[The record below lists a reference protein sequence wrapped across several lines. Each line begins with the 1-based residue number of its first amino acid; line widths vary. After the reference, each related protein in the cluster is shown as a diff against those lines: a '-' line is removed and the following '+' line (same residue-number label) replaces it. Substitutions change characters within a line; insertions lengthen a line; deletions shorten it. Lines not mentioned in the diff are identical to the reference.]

1 MPDASANSEKT
12 PSVASTA
19 RKPRMYGSA
28 LLRPSTTMPVAAPTR
43 MPATSSTKITLPPRC
58 VLAVRSTAG
67 RTVAALTVTSVA
79 PGVLIRVPSY
89 RESRRFHRPHGAG
102 RLKCGAPGDRLTQ
115 GASFGDVCHSD
126 HMAVPTATALSLRV
140 RPVAGFGNG
149 LHRVLEHPPKFGAA
163 AYGGLGGARVL
174 FAHSLQSGTGLRR
187 GGGRGRR
194 SSDLCMVVAHCRVGQ
209 WRGSADAAMQR
220 SGRRLRG
227 AA

>member
-1 MPDASANSEKT
+1 MASKPSSTSRLISGLAASEAGRRRMPDASANSEKT

-43 MPATSSTKITLPPRC
+43 MPATSSTKTTLPPRC

-115 GASFGDVCHSD
+115 GASLS
-126 HMAVPTATALSLRV
+126 ATAVTTSIILPRPWPRPSLRV

-149 LHRVLEHPPKFGAA
+149 LHRVLEHHAE
-163 AYGGLGGARVL
+163 V
-174 FAHSLQSGTGLRR
+174 
-187 GGGRGRR
+187 RGRR
-194 SSDLCMVVAHCRVGQ
+194 L
-209 WRGSADAAMQR
+209 WRPWRRPRTVR
-220 SGRRLRG
+220 SFAPERHRPSPRRR
-227 AA
+227 AWA